1 MQKDKKRS
9 TSEFFLLLICD
20 SVNFKQKIKVC
31 RWFIMAVNENC
42 NSFFFHFHWRTCGCK
57 SETFTFMSVM
67 FLSFEIRVGDKIS
80 RFFSDSAFC
89 TSVCGLNGLVFYLC
103 HILDHSL
110 FILHRLLCM
119 KYKLNIFPYKFPFHQ
134 LTHSCREK
142 TKSNMYC
149 ICTMYCLF
157 DWFVFC
163 SPFWN

>member
-1 MQKDKKRS
+1 
-9 TSEFFLLLICD
+9 
-20 SVNFKQKIKVC
+20 
-31 RWFIMAVNENC
+31 
-42 NSFFFHFHWRTCGCK
+42 
-57 SETFTFMSVM
+57 MSVM

-149 ICTMYCLF
+149 ICTTAFLIGLYSVLLF
-157 DWFVFC
+157 GTNTKVPKRQQI
-163 SPFWN
+163 SKVIRNTN